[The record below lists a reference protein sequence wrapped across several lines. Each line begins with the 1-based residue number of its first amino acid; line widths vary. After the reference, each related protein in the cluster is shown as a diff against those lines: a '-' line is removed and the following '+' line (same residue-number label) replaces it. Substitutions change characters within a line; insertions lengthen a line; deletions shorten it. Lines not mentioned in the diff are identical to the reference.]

1 MITAEN
7 LIYSKSALS
16 RVLKINPKSIVR
28 FEVWASVVFVII
40 KGQRPTFVS
49 KKVFKKE
56 FSDFRERNSKSVNII
71 PHSVSD
77 KLFLAQSEGK
87 AERHQIEIYESFD
100 KSVKSRCICNDY
112 KNQLENRF
120 YLKKETGA
128 FDPRCKHQIALE
140 TFLGGNLKDYIN
152 ELKAIDEEAEYLR
165 AKADLFGDWAAY

>member
-77 KLFLAQSEGK
+77 KLFLAQSEGSTN
-87 AERHQIEIYESFD
+87 RHQVEIYESYD
-100 KSVKSRCICNDY
+100 GTVKSRCICGDY
-112 KNQLENRF
+112 KKQIKNRF
-120 YLKKETGA
+120 YLKKETGK

>member
-1 MITAEN
+1 MITSEN
-7 LIYSKSALS
+7 LIYSKAALS
-16 RVLKINPKSIVR
+16 RVLKINPKSIVK
-28 FEVWASVVFVII
+28 FEVWDKVVFVII

-56 FSDFRERNSKSVNII
+56 FSDFRNRNSKSVNII

-87 AERHQIEIYESFD
+87 AERHQVEIYQTYD
-100 KSVKSRCICNDY
+100 NLIKSRCVCEDY

-120 YLKKETGA
+120 YLKKELGTS
-128 FDPRCKHQIALE
+128 DRSCKHQIALE
-140 TFLGGNLKDYIN
+140 TFLGGNLRDYVN